1 MNDLNSQ
8 FAKLQ
13 AEDTRNER
21 RLAWAELL
29 VLVTLV
35 LAAIGI
41 AWLLNR

>member
-1 MNDLNSQ
+1 MNDFDSQ

-29 VLVTLV
+29 VLVL
-35 LAAIGI
+35 LALASIGVG
-41 AWLLNR
+41 WLLNR

>member
-1 MNDLNSQ
+1 MNDFDSQ
-8 FAKLQ
+8 FAQLQ